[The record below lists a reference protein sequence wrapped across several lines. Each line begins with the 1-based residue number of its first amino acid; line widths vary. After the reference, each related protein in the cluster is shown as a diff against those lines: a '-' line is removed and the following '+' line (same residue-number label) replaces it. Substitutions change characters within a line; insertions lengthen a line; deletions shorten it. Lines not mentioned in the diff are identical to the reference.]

1 MKLLPKKQ
9 VAAQVAQQTKE
20 QIDKGLAL
28 AGKIDVLRETLL
40 NEEQRL
46 NDFRKQSTAT
56 VQEEIDTKIR
66 ERDSL
71 LGEIQRRK
79 DELAELKKPLDSA
92 WEEVEIALSQI
103 EKEKQKL
110 SSREIELTQ
119 AIALNIQRERSNEQE
134 SVRAKEELRLASE
147 ARDKAEELKRNAA
160 QHLMKARTEATSII
174 SRANEREEAVILR
187 EEEVEKQEKKNKDVT
202 KQQEKTAKELEIEA
216 RQIKDQYETLQ
227 RNINRLK

>member
-20 QIDKGLAL
+20 HIDKGLAL

-40 NEEQRL
+40 NEEKRL
-46 NDFRKQSTAT
+46 NDFRKQSTAA

-79 DELAELKKPLDSA
+79 DELAELRKPLDSA
-92 WEEVEIALSQI
+92 WEEVQKALAHIQEERQEI
-103 EKEKQKL
+103 
-110 SSREIELTQ
+110 SSKEIELTQ
-119 AIALNIQRERSNEQE
+119 AIALNIQRERANKQE
-134 SVRAKEELRLASE
+134 TQRTKEELRLASE
-147 ARDKAEELKRNAA
+147 ARDKAEELKKDAA
-160 QHLMKARTEATSII
+160 QHLMKARTEATAII
-174 SRANEREEAVILR
+174 SRADEREEAVILR
-187 EEEVEKQEKKNKDVT
+187 EEEVEKQEKENKEVT
-202 KQQEKTAKELEIEA
+202 KQQEKTAKELEIKA